1 MNKTLAAKNAA
12 ATVSSDRI
20 ELLGIELLEEHAR
33 RLAVLFTVE
42 RRPRGSGRAHLR
54 RLKENRRALSSI
66 YVALAEDARRG
77 ESASPA
83 AEWLL
88 DNFHIVSSAARDV
101 VNDLPPSFFK
111 RLPRIAADE
120 FAASPRI
127 YALALEL
134 IRTSAGHLD
143 AARLHRFI
151 TAFQSVTPL
160 TIGELWACQAR

>member
-120 FAASPRI
+120 R
-127 YALALEL
+127 
-134 IRTSAGHLD
+134 
-143 AARLHRFI
+143 
-151 TAFQSVTPL
+151 
-160 TIGELWACQAR
+160 